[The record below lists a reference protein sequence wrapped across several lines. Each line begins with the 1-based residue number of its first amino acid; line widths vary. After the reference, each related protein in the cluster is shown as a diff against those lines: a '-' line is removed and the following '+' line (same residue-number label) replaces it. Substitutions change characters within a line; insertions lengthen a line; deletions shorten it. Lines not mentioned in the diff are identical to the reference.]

1 MSDRDFDFEPSPGIP
16 APLPAGEDILWQGKP
31 DAATLAREAFK
42 IRWITGYLVVIAIW
56 RAGAAFADSGAAG
69 ALARLI
75 PYLGLALAGYAVI
88 QLMAWMQARA
98 AVYTITTARVILRVG
113 AALPITYTIPFSC
126 IETAA
131 LAQNGIEGTGTLALR
146 TKGNLRLSYA
156 VLWPH
161 VRPWHI
167 RQPEPALRS
176 IPDAARVAR
185 ILADA
190 AEAKV
195 NEPRI
200 ATRQSAQGS
209 ASADL
214 VAAQ

>member
-42 IRWITGYLVVIAIW
+42 IRWITGYLVAVAIW
-56 RAGAAFADSGAAG
+56 RAGAAFADNGAAG
-69 ALARLI
+69 AVAWLI

-88 QLMAWMQARA
+88 RLLAWMQARA
-98 AVYTITTARVILRVG
+98 AVYTITNARVIMRVG

-126 IETAA
+126 IESAA
-131 LAQNGIEGTGTLALR
+131 LAENGIAGTGTLALHTR
-146 TKGNLRLSYA
+146 GNMRLSYA

-161 VRPWHI
+161 VRPWRI

-176 IPDAARVAR
+176 IPDAVRVAR

-195 NEPRI
+195 SEPQI
-200 ATRQSAQGS
+200 ATKK
-209 ASADL
+209 ASPASLAADL
-214 VAAQ
+214 IAAQ